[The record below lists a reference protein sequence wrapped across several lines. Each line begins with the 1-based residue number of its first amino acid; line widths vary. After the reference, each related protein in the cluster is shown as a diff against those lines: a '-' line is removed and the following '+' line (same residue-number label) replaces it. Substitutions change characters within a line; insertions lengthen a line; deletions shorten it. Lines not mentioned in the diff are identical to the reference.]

1 MLMSQ
6 SKSEPKKTAAGKSTA
21 AKSTAKR
28 PTGGNTAPKKS
39 APKKTETVVRL
50 HETVPVSDKPKK
62 SGRNT
67 SSKKS
72 EEKVTQTAK
81 ENKQLTESREKSKG
95 KEKTK
100 DKKTADKSSGK
111 VAVETPR
118 SEKMIHQVIPCLLV
132 IATMFLCACYIFHDS
147 ASKVGVLGGWIHDL
161 FTGLFGWPAF
171 LIPLVLLNLAIFWRK
186 YVDMHLI
193 GIKLTLSFLA
203 ILFISALVQVFVVN
217 NVGSVSYQLSVM
229 WRHGHT
235 VLRGGGV
242 LGGLLGN
249 LCWQIIG
256 YVGSCVVLIPS
267 IAVLAMFL
275 LGVTPRYVWTRI
287 CYSWKLGAEAR
298 AEQRQIRRE
307 QEEQRL
313 AEEKERMEQQERER
327 YARRLREREEAEKR
341 RRELEALGVTPEEPM
356 MQIPAAPEQHPTQKK
371 NRHQN
376 EFIDL
381 NESGKAPHRA
391 AEPQNGSKISLAK
404 SDDLDDILASADRP
418 ARQQNAKINQNIS
431 IRPAEEEPV
440 RPAPTKTVSVAEDI
454 AMSLAADKSGKG
466 VTDRA
471 EMPSMHPA
479 SHSASAPISPAAEPT
494 QTTPMQEDDPLA
506 GLTNI
511 QPVRRKKPSGAQE
524 LESDPDY
531 FDINSIF
538 KLQTTPEQ
546 EMKNTF
552 DDAETEIGL
561 DVEFAPVE
569 DSKPIPT
576 VNQRAANTSAEKK
589 EKPAAAEKTEKAEK
603 KIPEKEEK
611 KEEKKGPVM
620 TDASGAPI
628 EDDSE
633 PVREYVFPPIDFLAK
648 DTSPHDEDI
657 TEELRDNAQR
667 LMETLTNFNVR
678 IKEITY
684 SRGPTITRYELKP
697 DAGVKVRTIANLVD
711 DIALSLATSGVRIEA
726 PIPNKPAVGVEV
738 PNRNRATVFLRDLID
753 SDKFSGEK
761 SRLTAAL
768 GMDVAGKPVYF
779 DISKMPHL
787 LIAGATGMGKSV
799 CINSLIVSLLYKAKP
814 EEVRLILIDP
824 KKVEFNIYREI
835 PLLYTPIVIDAK
847 RAAATLACA
856 VAEMERRFELIEK
869 VGVRDIKGYN
879 EAVAGDPEMEH
890 LPHIVIIIDEL
901 AELMMVAK
909 DQVETSIC
917 RIAQKARA
925 AGMHLIIGTQRPS
938 VDVITGVLKANIPSR
953 IACTVASQVDSRTII
968 DIAGAEKLIGRGDML
983 FAPVGIA
990 KPQRVQGAF
999 VSEGE
1004 VETVVDFVRKNNS
1017 KVRYNRSFIE
1027 NIEAEAARA
1036 EASNRKDDGDEEGG
1050 GENSDS
1056 LFENAVRVAIEN
1068 NKISTSLLQRKLSI
1082 GYGRAAKLIDQMEE
1096 MGYVSEADGNKPRRI
1111 LLSKEMFMEL
1121 VTNGT
1126 LEG

>member
-1 MLMSQ
+1 MSQ
-6 SKSEPKKTAAGKSTA
+6 SRTEPKKSGTVKKTAAS
-21 AKSTAKR
+21 KSTAKK
-28 PTGGNTAPKKS
+28 PSGAKK
-39 APKKTETVVRL
+39 ETVVRL
-50 HETVPVSDKPKK
+50 HETAPVQDKP
-62 SGRNT
+62 
-67 SSKKS
+67 SKKTS
-72 EEKVTQTAK
+72 AAKSAQTTTAK
-81 ENKQLTESREKSKG
+81 ETSKQLTESKGKKSKG
-95 KEKTK
+95 AKN
-100 DKKTADKSSGK
+100 ASSVK
-111 VAVETPR
+111 VETPR
-118 SEKMIHQVIPCLLV
+118 SEKMVHQVIPYLLV
-132 IATMFLCACYIFHDS
+132 IATLFLGACYIFHDS

-171 LIPLVLLNLAIFWRK
+171 LIPLILLNLAVFWRK
-186 YVDMHLI
+186 YVDMHLVAL
-193 GIKLTLSFLA
+193 KLTLSFLTV
-203 ILFISALVQVFVVN
+203 LFTSSLVQIFVVN
-217 NVGSVSYQLSVM
+217 NVGEASYKLSVF
-229 WRHGHT
+229 WKHGHSM
-235 VLRGGGV
+235 LRGGGV

-249 LCWQIIG
+249 ACWQVIG
-256 YVGSCVVLIPS
+256 FVGSLIVLIPG
-267 IAVLAMFL
+267 ILVLAMFL
-275 LGVTPRYVWTRI
+275 LGVTPRYVWTRA
-287 CYSWKLGAEAR
+287 CYLCKLRAEQR
-298 AEQRQIRRE
+298 AEQRQERRE
-307 QEEQRL
+307 REAERV
-313 AEEKERMEQQERER
+313 AEEKERLEQQERER
-327 YARRLREREEAEKR
+327 YARIRREREEADRIR
-341 RRELEALGVTPEEPM
+341 RDREAAAIAAGGDFENVVLPSSTEPAHGEASG
-356 MQIPAAPEQHPTQKK
+356 KK
-371 NRHQN
+371 VKKHQN

-381 NESGKAPHRA
+381 DDTAPGNKRA
-391 AEPQNGSKISLAK
+391 NTSKEKSNGDLPN
-404 SDDLDDILASADRP
+404 LDDILVGQEHAPKNGSAR
-418 ARQQNAKINQNIS
+418 INQNVP
-431 IRPAEEEPV
+431 IRPAEEDEPKTA
-440 RPAPTKTVSVAEDI
+440 PAAPAKRNALREDI
-454 AMSLAADKSGKG
+454 AMSLAADRSGNG
-466 VTDRA
+466 VDD
-471 EMPSMHPA
+471 H
-479 SHSASAPISPAAEPT
+479 ASAFPSLKKEQTDNGSARADVTVATAMETAQKPAEEKT
-494 QTTPMQEDDPLA
+494 DDPLA
-506 GLTNI
+506 GLTNVP
-511 QPVRRKKPSGAQE
+511 PVRRKKPTAVHE
-524 LESDPDY
+524 LENDPD
-531 FDINSIF
+531 FIDINHI
-538 KLQTTPEQ
+538 LNLRPTPEQ
-546 EMKNTF
+546 EMKNTP
-552 DDAETEIGL
+552 DDAETELSLG
-561 DVEFAPVE
+561 VEFTPIEDPKPAESPAPKK
-569 DSKPIPT
+569 ST
-576 VNQRAANTSAEKK
+576 AAATPKKVK
-589 EKPAAAEKTEKAEK
+589 EKVEAT
-603 KIPEKEEK
+603 
-611 KEEKKGPVM
+611 EKKGPVM

-628 EDDSE
+628 EEDTE
-633 PVREYVFPPIDFLAK
+633 PVREYVFPPIDFLAM
-648 DTSPHDEDI
+648 DTNPHDEDI
-657 TEELRDNAQR
+657 TEELRENAQR
-667 LMETLTNFNVR
+667 LMETLTDFNVR

-697 DAGVKVRTIANLVD
+697 DAGIRVRTISNLVD

-753 SDKFSGEK
+753 SDKFTGEK

-983 FAPVGIA
+983 FAPVGSA

-1004 VETVVDFVRKNNS
+1004 VETIVDYVRSNNS
-1017 KVRYNRSFIE
+1017 KVRYNRAFIE

-1036 EASNRKDDGDEEGG
+1036 EASNRKDDDEEGG
-1050 GENSDS
+1050 GGENGDS

-1096 MGYVSEADGNKPRRI
+1096 LGYVSEADGNKPRRI